1 MPHPLEDIDTLRV
14 LIRRAYDKQK
24 KRVLPT
30 AQTTQAAVLIPL
42 FLKDQKIHILLTKR
56 TESVRTHKGQIAFPG
71 GARDADDTDLQSTA
85 LRETEEEIGIPCT
98 SVEVLAETNPMVTPT
113 QFHVTPFI
121 GIVPYPFEWKIN
133 PHETESIIEIP
144 LSYLLDER
152 HHRKGYRMWQ
162 DRTYEIHYYD
172 YQEQTV
178 WGVTG
183 FILYEFLEILRPH
196 L

>member
-14 LIRRAYDKQK
+14 LIRSAYDGQK

-71 GARDADDTDLQSTA
+71 GARDADDPDLQSTA
-85 LRETEEEIGIPCT
+85 LRETEEEIGIPFT
-98 SVEVLAETNPMVTPT
+98 SVEILAETNPMVTPT

-121 GIVPYPFEWKIN
+121 GIVPYPFELKIN
-133 PHETESIIEIP
+133 
-144 LSYLLDER
+144 LLPAHPVR
-152 HHRKGYRMWQ
+152 Q
-162 DRTYEIHYYD
+162 NT
-172 YQEQTV
+172 
-178 WGVTG
+178 
-183 FILYEFLEILRPH
+183 F
-196 L
+196 